1 MGRIKGVAI
10 KTMGRELIE
19 EFGERF
25 SEDFE
30 NNKKAL
36 GEIKKIQSKR
46 TRNILAGYIAKEM
59 KRIKKT
65 GI

>member
-1 MGRIKGVAI
+1 MGRVKGVAV
-10 KTMGRELIE
+10 KSLGKELIE

-30 NNKKAL
+30 NNKKIL
-36 GEIKKIQSKR
+36 EELKRIRSKR

-59 KRIKKT
+59 KRIKSS

>member
-1 MGRIKGVAI
+1 MGRIKGVGV
-10 KTMGRELIE
+10 KVLGKELIE
-19 EFGERF
+19 EFGDRF

-30 NNKKAL
+30 NNKKVL
-36 GEIKKIQSKR
+36 EEVKKIQSKR

-59 KRIKKT
+59 KRIKKS